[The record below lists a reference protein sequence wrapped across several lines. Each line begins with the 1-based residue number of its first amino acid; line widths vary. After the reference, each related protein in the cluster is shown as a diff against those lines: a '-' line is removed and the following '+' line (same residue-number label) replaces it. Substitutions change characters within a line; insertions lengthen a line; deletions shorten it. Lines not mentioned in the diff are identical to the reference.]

1 MSKLI
6 NLIMRMAMWGVFGA
20 VLLVAVTWVI
30 QNFFEGGV
38 LGTGRDSEALL
49 GAAIVGAAVGAVV
62 GFFRRN

>member
-6 NLIMRMAMWGVFGA
+6 NMVMRVALWGA
-20 VLLVAVTWVI
+20 LVAILAIAVIWVV

-38 LGTGRDSEALL
+38 LGSGRDGEALM
-49 GAAIVGAAVGAVV
+49 GAGVIGALIGAVI